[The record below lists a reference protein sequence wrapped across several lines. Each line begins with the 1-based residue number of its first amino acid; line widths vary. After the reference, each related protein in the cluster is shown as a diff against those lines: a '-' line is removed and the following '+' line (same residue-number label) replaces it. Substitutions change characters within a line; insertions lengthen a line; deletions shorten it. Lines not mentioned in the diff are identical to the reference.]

1 MAIDGE
7 KFGILSTAN
16 RLIMNGKNRGNA
28 ERKTQNRG
36 VIMESEGKNIVK
48 FFWNYCDIN
57 EKVLN

>member
-36 VIMESEGKNIVK
+36 VIMESEGKINVK
-48 FFWNYCDIN
+48 YF
-57 EKVLN
+57 

>member
-28 ERKTQNRG
+28 ERMSQNRG
-36 VIMESEGKNIVK
+36 VIMESEGKINVK
-48 FFWNYCDIN
+48 YFWNYCDIN

>member
-7 KFGILSTAN
+7 KFKVLSTAN

-28 ERKTQNRG
+28 ERMSDNRG

-48 FFWNYCDIN
+48 FF
-57 EKVLN
+57 

>member
-1 MAIDGE
+1 MAIDGD
-7 KFGILSTAN
+7 KFKVLNTAN

-48 FFWNYCDIN
+48 FF
-57 EKVLN
+57 